1 MELGKQNRSFC
12 VQGGEAICVSWWNMM
27 RFEYQITRHSAEEFD
42 QLVYFC
48 TDQGECGVREL
59 PPDQLSVFG
68 EMMNQRGTEGWELIQ
83 VLFGKDG
90 VVIFW
95 KRSL

>member
-1 MELGKQNRSFC
+1 MS
-12 VQGGEAICVSWWNMM
+12 
-27 RFEYQITRHSAEEFD
+27 RFEYEITKHAADEFE

-48 TDQGECGVREL
+48 TDQGECGIREV
-59 PPDQLSVFG
+59 PPDQFSVFG
-68 EMMNQRGTEGWELIQ
+68 EIMNQRGALGWELIQ
-83 VLFGKDG
+83 VVFGKDG

>member
-1 MELGKQNRSFC
+1 MGLAMS
-12 VQGGEAICVSWWNMM
+12 
-27 RFEYQITRHSAEEFD
+27 RFEYEITKHSAEEFS

-48 TDQGECGVREL
+48 TDQGECSFRDL

-68 EMMNQRGTEGWELIQ
+68 QMMNQRGAEGWELIQ
-83 VLFGKDG
+83 VFFGKDG

-95 KRSL
+95 KKAV